1 MLFVMSPAKSLNFET
16 KSNAQTSSEPL
27 FLSDSEKIMSVLKK
41 KSVNKLMKMQDI
53 SKNLGELNF
62 LRNQNWNTETKK
74 ASNKQAISSF
84 HGEVYVGLNESD
96 FTEEDYTFAQD
107 HLRVLSGLYGI
118 LKPLDLIQPYRLEM
132 GTQLKTTR
140 GKNIYEF
147 WKMRI
152 TESLNNEFEKDEKPV
167 LINLAS
173 EEYFKSIKP
182 KNLKADIIQ
191 PVFMDKK
198 NGKFKVISFFAK
210 KARGLM
216 ARFVIKNRIDSPE
229 ELKAF
234 DSEGYLYSEE
244 MSADNK
250 WVFLRDLEF

>member
-1 MLFVMSPAKSLNFET
+1 MLFVISPAKSLDFET
-16 KSNAQTSSEPL
+16 KSNAQVSSEPT
-27 FLSDSEKIMSVLKK
+27 FLTDSERIMSVLKK

-62 LRNQNWNTETKK
+62 ERNQKWNSTTD
-74 ASNKQAISSF
+74 STTSKQALSSF
-84 HGEVYVGLNESD
+84 QGEVYVGLNESD
-96 FTEEDYTFAQD
+96 FSAEDYEFAQG
-107 HLRVLSGLYGI
+107 HLRILSGLYGI

-140 GKNIYEF
+140 GKNLYEF

-152 TESLNNEFEKDEKPV
+152 TDSLNHEFDNDEKPV

-182 KNLKADIIQ
+182 KNLNAEIIQ
-191 PVFMDKK
+191 TVFMDKK

-216 ARFVIKNRIDSPE
+216 ARFVIKNRINSPE

-234 DSEGYLYSEE
+234 DSEGYLFNEE
-244 MSADNK
+244 MSVGNK
-250 WVFLRDLEF
+250 WVFARDQE